1 MATARK
7 EDAGYTA
14 PPSLEPDDTHL
25 FQLIGPK
32 GEVPTRF
39 EPKLPRD
46 SLLRIYRTMVFQRMI
61 DERMMNLQRQGRIGF
76 YGATTGE
83 EATPIASAAALEP
96 SDWIFPA
103 LRQGGTLLYRG
114 YPLKKWLGNLF
125 GTLDDPAK
133 GRSMPCHYS
142 DRDHNVVSWSSCIG
156 TQLPHAV
163 GMAHA
168 AKIRGDKTIA
178 AAYLG
183 DGATSEG
190 DSHISLN
197 WAAVYKLPIVFI
209 CQNNQWAISVPTSM
223 QTASETYAIK
233 ARAYGLPGYR
243 VDGNDALAVYHA
255 TKLAVDRARGGG
267 GPTLIE
273 AVTYRMLGH
282 STSDDPTRYRD
293 AGDVETWKRRDPIV
307 RFRTYLEWK
316 GVYDASWEKR
326 ERAAI
331 EAELDEAIKEGE
343 AAELPVFESMIED
356 VYEAPTPQLRDE
368 LARASRRLP

>member
-1 MATARK
+1 MVRK
-7 EDAGYTA
+7 EDAGYNA
-14 PPSLEPDDTHL
+14 PASLEPDDTHL

-32 GEVPTRF
+32 GEVPSRF
-39 EPKLPRD
+39 EPKLSRD
-46 SLLRIYRTMVFQRMI
+46 SLLHVYRTMVFQRMI

-83 EATPIASAAALEP
+83 EATPIASAAALDP

-142 DRDHNVVSWSSCIG
+142 DRDYNVVSWSSCIG

-163 GMAHA
+163 GMSHA

-197 WAAVYKLPIVFI
+197 WAAVYTLPVVFI

-233 ARAYGLPGYR
+233 ARAYGMPGYR
-243 VDGNDALAVYHA
+243 VDGNDALAVYYA
-255 TKLAVDRARGGG
+255 TKLAADRARRGE
-267 GPTLIE
+267 GPTFIE

-293 AGDVETWKRRDPIV
+293 SVDVEFWKSRDPIK
-307 RFRTYLEWK
+307 RLRSYLEWK
-316 GVYDASWEKR
+316 GLYDAKW
-326 ERAAI
+326 
-331 EAELDEAIKEGE
+331 E
-343 AAELPVFESMIED
+343 AAEKSQIDAEIDVAIPQGEKAALPALDTMMDDVFEEPSAALKE
-356 VYEAPTPQLRDE
+356 QL
-368 LARASRRLP
+368 ANGSRRV